1 MKLLSLALTLLIA
14 TSGAADAGPV
24 AALFSAVAG
33 WFATTFGAALGGF
46 LVNTLSSIALSAL
59 SMAIRGKQQIEQPGI
74 RTETTTAG
82 GTVPQRLIFGRYA
95 TAGNMV
101 VPMMVYQ
108 TDGNPNE
115 WLVYVIALA
124 DTPTNGLGRI
134 FVDGKAL
141 TIDGDPAADLYGDA
155 MGATVLETAK
165 DSLRNKVYVR
175 YHDGNQTAADAYLR
189 RVFASYP
196 ERPWTADMVGYGVSY
211 VVVTFKGKA
220 QDGNYSGF
228 PSVKFE
234 IDGCKLR
241 DPRTGT
247 DVFTKNPAV
256 IAYNILRGI
265 DVGGET
271 WGVGTNDFSMS
282 HIIAAANLCDES
294 VPKDG
299 GGVRV
304 RYQAGLEISVEDE
317 PHQAL
322 MEFLKAMGGDV
333 ADMGGT
339 WLVSAGEPSGPVL
352 SINDD
357 DIIVTDS
364 RTLRPYPGLDETVNA
379 IHASYPDPAQQ
390 WEPKEAVPL
399 YNAAY
404 EASDGGR
411 RLVADVNYPAVPY
424 PMQVRALMRE
434 MLADHRRMRNHVITL
449 PPDALGV
456 KLGEHIAWTSATN
469 GYIAKLFKVCAIRID
484 PTSLCIALTLT
495 ERDPNDYDYDPQS
508 DGELPTIPSSE
519 PVVPTIEGITGWGVE
534 GVDAGGRPG
543 IRMFWDPEIN
553 ARAVSWRIS
562 VDATNEEANSGTTSD
577 ISAGD
582 VTVTAGLRPNTA
594 YRVTGRLVMPRQVTE
609 TQVVIVTTPDVRLG
623 WDDFTEELRDEL
635 DVAAAQID
643 AAEAEAAAASAAA
656 QQALADAAAA
666 VAYTD
671 AEVQQ
676 VRDDLAVDFQTAIN
690 AAGQADTAMLAA
702 QQARDAALGHKQDA
716 ETAKQAAQNAK
727 TAAEQAKA
735 LAEAQA
741 LAASNSAG
749 AAAGSAST
757 ASSKATEA
765 EQSATAAAA
774 QVVIAKTGAA
784 RVLPAEITDD
794 YWRHYLVGVPGN
806 AGLNPQVVKNDGYV
820 TVPASDTGNV
830 HFISQAGL
838 PWIDG
843 RTYRIT
849 VTARAAQPGYWIRPL
864 LKAYLPDFTAHS
876 WGDTV
881 GILPL
886 AGTGDWETVSIE
898 KTLPALPDPTITQF
912 RIGVYTAESILP
924 DIDIDLRSILVED
937 VTSEKSAA
945 GSAAAAV
952 QAQQAASASET
963 AAGQQAAA
971 AANSATT
978 ASTKAGQAS
987 TSASNAAQS
996 ETNAA
1001 GSASAASQSATTAAG
1016 SATTAGQKA
1025 TAAAGSASTASTKAS
1040 EAAQSATAAAS
1051 SATTAST
1058 KAGEASTSAQQA
1070 SASKTDAAGSASAAA
1085 SSATTAANSATTAGQ
1100 KATAASTSASQASTH
1115 ANAAGSSAAAANTA
1129 KLAAESARD
1138 GSVTAKG
1145 QAEIARNDA
1154 VTAKNDATTAAAG
1167 AMSSMNLAAQIAGMG
1182 NGVLSDQ
1189 FLQHSGWFRSGS
1201 QGSLTKTANQVYPIG
1216 QTWDFTFTDSQND
1229 GIRIVGDGG
1238 GLWFGQKNAKGYV
1251 VEVEFTHVSG
1261 SMVGAGVLLDW
1272 NSSTGGYRASARLP
1286 DMQAGGGDVR
1296 VARAVFKRPS
1306 NFAGNFLE
1314 HNLYVMANYTGAGLG
1329 PRVNGQIKFH
1339 RINVRVATEEEMGSG
1354 EVMAAVQAKL
1364 SNEYLTAVQTNQ
1376 AISSAK
1382 QSVEAQ
1388 LGTTNAA
1395 VTKNST
1401 ALTSLNGSVARF
1413 SVVTNVN
1420 GGKQAAGL
1428 EIVSFDGN
1436 GVGTGSAIVLN
1447 AMNIIAKGTLSTD
1460 ALVVGLGKNLLI
1472 DPTFSDGLAH
1482 YIFGTQN
1489 GATAQ
1494 IRQPG
1499 AQYAHP
1505 GYPTLGIFQNNG
1517 NTAGQSDIIT
1527 APVVSESGSKA
1538 PGVPVQPGKIYTAS
1552 AYFSTHRCNSQLLLQ
1567 WVDASGSPMPGA
1579 FSSASANT
1587 GPGDSSNPDLW
1598 PRVVASGPAPTG
1610 AVYARLV
1617 FRKTGTLSG
1626 QSDSY
1631 LFIWKPQLEESAF
1644 AGQEPSPWSPGGT
1657 TFINGG
1663 RLFANSI
1670 TTREL
1675 AANSVTAE
1683 KILVNDLSAISANL
1697 GSIQVTTPV
1706 IAPNAISR
1714 MVTVSTT
1721 TRLRKNPHFDT
1732 LNTWVGSSPD
1742 PYDVPQKPGWLSTHS
1757 TLETRAKSYDYL
1769 SGVISA
1775 PYEYDLYF
1783 WVALSGGDC
1792 VANLFLNST
1801 QAAYQGYR
1809 YRVSLDVWDHK
1820 VAASGSMVGCVP
1832 GQTGST
1838 RLTIGFVGIDGS
1850 QDVNVISGSMT
1861 MMAVMK

>member
-1 MKLLSLALTLLIA
+1 MKLLSLALTLLVA
-14 TSGAADAGPV
+14 TSGAAHAGPV

-46 LVNTLSSIALSAL
+46 LVNTLSGIALSAL

-74 RTETTTAG
+74 RTESTTAG
-82 GTVPQRLIFGRYA
+82 GTIPQRLILGRYA
-95 TAGNMV
+95 TAGHMIA
-101 VPMMVYQ
+101 PMMVYQ

-115 WLVYVIALA
+115 WLVYVVALA

-189 RVFASYP
+189 RVFGTYP

-271 WGVGTNDFSMS
+271 WGVGTNDFIMS
-282 HIIAAANLCDES
+282 HIIAAANLCDEA

-299 GGVRV
+299 GGVRA

-322 MEFLKAMGGDV
+322 MELLKAMGGDV

-352 SINDD
+352 AITDD

-399 YNAAY
+399 YNATY

-456 KLGEHIAWTSATN
+456 KLGEHIAWTSVAN

-495 ERDPNDYDYDPQS
+495 ERDPSDYDYDAGS
-508 DGELPTIPSSE
+508 DGKLPTIPSSA
-519 PVVPTIEGITGWGVE
+519 PVVPTIEGVTGWNAM

-553 ARAVSWRIS
+553 ARAVSWRIR
-562 VDATNEEANSGTTSD
+562 VNATNEEANSGTTSD
-577 ISAGD
+577 ISAGS
-582 VTVTAGLRPNTA
+582 VTVSAGLRPNTD
-594 YRVTGRLVMPRQVTE
+594 YRVTGKLVLPRRVSE
-609 TQVVIVTTPDVRLG
+609 TQTIIVTTPDIRLG
-623 WDDFTEELRDEL
+623 WSDFTEELREEL

-643 AAEAEAAAASAAA
+643 AAEAEALAASEAA

-666 VAYTD
+666 SAHADTI
-671 AEVQQ
+671 VQQ
-676 VRDDLAVDFQTAIN
+676 ARDDLAVDFQTAIN

-702 QQARDAALGHKQDA
+702 QQARDLALGAASDA
-716 ETAKQAAQNAK
+716 DTAKQAAQNAK
-727 TAAEQAKA
+727 TAAEQARA

-757 ASSKATEA
+757 ATSKATEA
-765 EQSATAAAA
+765 AQSATAAAA
-774 QVVIAKTGAA
+774 QVVIAKTGAT

-794 YWRHYLVGVPGN
+794 YWRHSFSGVPGN
-806 AGLNPQVVKNDGYV
+806 SGLDVQVIKKDGYV
-820 TVPASDTGNV
+820 TVPASDTSNV

-849 VTARAAQPGYWIRPL
+849 VTARAAQPGDWISPL
-864 LKAYLPDFTAHS
+864 VRAFRPDFTAHS
-876 WGDTV
+876 WQDTV
-881 GILPL
+881 GSLPL

-898 KTLPALPDPTITQF
+898 KTLPTLPDPAITQF
-912 RIGVYTAESILP
+912 RIGIYTIEAVLP

-971 AANSATT
+971 AASSATT

-1025 TAAAGSASTASTKAS
+1025 TAASGSASTASTKAT
-1040 EAAQSATAAAS
+1040 EASQSAAAAAS

-1085 SSATTAANSATTAGQ
+1085 SSASTAAGSATTAGQ

-1115 ANAAGSSAAAANTA
+1115 ATNAGSSAAAANTA

-1138 GSVTAKG
+1138 GSITAKG

-1154 VTAKNDATTAAAG
+1154 VTAKNNAEGAAAG
-1167 AMSSMNLAAQIAGMG
+1167 AMSSMNLAAQIAGG
-1182 NGVLSDQ
+1182 GSGVLADQ
-1189 FLQHSGWFRSGS
+1189 FLQHSGWIRFGA

-1216 QTWDFTFTDSQND
+1216 QTWDFSFTDSQD
-1229 GIRIVGDGG
+1229 EGILITDNGG
-1238 GLWFGQKNAKGYV
+1238 GLWFGQENAKGYV

-1261 SMVGAGVLLDW
+1261 SMNGAGILLDW
-1272 NSSTGGYRASARLP
+1272 DSSTNEYRASARLV
-1286 DMQAGGGDVR
+1286 DMQAGDRAVR

-1306 NFAGNFLE
+1306 NYTGTFASHDLF
-1314 HNLYVMANYTGAGLG
+1314 VMANYSGNGLG
-1329 PRVNGQIKFH
+1329 PRVNGRIKFH
-1339 RINVRVATEEEMGSG
+1339 RVNVRVATEEEMGSG
-1354 EVMAAVQAKL
+1354 EVMAAVTAKL
-1364 SNEYLTAVQTNQ
+1364 TNEYMTTVQTTQ
-1376 AISSAK
+1376 AVASGISTYDASIAGGVRATVTQSSTAISNLQGGIAGMK
-1382 QSVEAQ
+1382 YIVQSGAA
-1388 LGTTNAA
+1388 NAA
-1395 VTKNST
+1395 GIEAVSIDPNNGQKT
-1401 ALTSLNGSVARF
+1401 TSA
-1413 SVVTNVN
+1413 VVLHGDNV
-1420 GGKQAAGL
+1420 
-1428 EIVSFDGN
+1428 
-1436 GVGTGSAIVLN
+1436 
-1447 AMNIIAKGTLSTD
+1447 IAPGTLSTN

-1482 YIFGTQN
+1482 YNFWTNHG
-1489 GATAQ
+1489 GEAR
-1494 IRQPG
+1494 IRKPG
-1499 AQYAHP
+1499 EAYAHP
-1505 GYPTLGIFQNNG
+1505 GYPTLQILQSNG
-1517 NTAGQSDIIT
+1517 NTAGYSNIT
-1527 APVVSESGSKA
+1527 TTPVVDESGSKA
-1538 PGVPVQPGKIYTAS
+1538 PGIPVQPGKIYTAS
-1552 AYFSTHRCNSQLLLQ
+1552 AYFSTHQCNGQLFID
-1567 WVDASGSPMPGA
+1567 WVNASGSSIPGA
-1579 FSSASANT
+1579 PSSASANT
-1587 GPGDSSNPDLW
+1587 GHGDSSNPDLW
-1598 PRVVASGPAPTG
+1598 PRIAASGVAPAG
-1610 AVYARLV
+1610 AAYARLI
-1617 FRKTGTLSG
+1617 FRKHGTTSG
-1626 QSDSY
+1626 QSNSF
-1631 LFIWKPQLEESAF
+1631 LFVWKPQLEESAF
-1644 AGQEPSPWSPGGT
+1644 VGQGPSPWSPGGT

-1675 AANSVTAE
+1675 AANSVTADQI
-1683 KILVNDLSAISANL
+1683 KVANLSAISANL
-1697 GSIQVTTPV
+1697 GTIQVGSANISNGAITNAKIGNLQVDTIK
-1706 IAPNAISR
+1706 IADNS
-1714 MVTVSTT
+1714 VTI
-1721 TRLRKNPHFDT
+1721 
-1732 LNTWVGSSPD
+1732 
-1742 PYDVPQKPGWLSTHS
+1742 THQFS
-1757 TLETRAKSYDYL
+1757 
-1769 SGVISA
+1769 ISA
-1775 PYEYDLYF
+1775 IGGGASRAPVSVYIPSSATLLVGYSGNLPVARGTTSDLVLFGTGQVITSARYYHIDTIGNPTD
-1783 WVALSGGDC
+1783 VAFTLIGAMT
-1792 VANLFLNST
+1792 V
-1801 QAAYQGYR
+1801 
-1809 YRVSLDVWDHK
+1809 
-1820 VAASGSMVGCVP
+1820 ASGTHKFWARNSAGNNGEEFSSGAVGTLFILVA
-1832 GQTGST
+1832 
-1838 RLTIGFVGIDGS
+1838 F
-1850 QDVNVISGSMT
+1850 
-1861 MMAVMK
+1861 K

>member
-1 MKLLSLALTLLIA
+1 MKLLSLALTLLVA
-14 TSGAADAGPV
+14 TSGAAHAGPV

-74 RTETTTAG
+74 RTESTTAG
-82 GTVPQRLIFGRYA
+82 GTIPQRLIFGRYA

-101 VPMMVYQ
+101 APMMVYQ

-124 DTPTNGLGRI
+124 DTPTNGLGRV

-165 DSLRNKVYVR
+165 DSLRNKVYIR

-189 RVFASYP
+189 RVFATYP

-220 QDGNYSGF
+220 KDGNYSGF

-271 WGVGTNDFSMS
+271 WGVGTNDFIMS
-282 HIIAAANLCDES
+282 HIIAAANLCDEA

-299 GGVRV
+299 GGVRA

-322 MEFLKAMGGDV
+322 MELLKAMGGDV

-352 SINDD
+352 SITDD

-411 RLVADVNYPAVPY
+411 RLLADLNYPAVPY

-456 KLGEHIAWTSATN
+456 KLSEHIAWTSATN
-469 GYIAKLFKVCAIRID
+469 GYIAKLFKVCALRID

-508 DGELPTIPSSE
+508 DGELPTIPSSV
-519 PVVPTIEGITGWGVE
+519 PVVPTIEGVTGWNAM

-543 IRMFWDPEIN
+543 IRMVWDAEIN
-553 ARAVSWRIS
+553 ARAISWSIKLDDTGDE
-562 VDATNEEANSGTTSD
+562 VNSGTTSD
-577 ISAGD
+577 IIAGG
-582 VTVTAGLRPNTA
+582 VTVSAGLRANTD
-594 YRVTGRLVMPRQVTE
+594 YRVTGRLVLPRNVTE
-609 TQVVIVTTPDVRLG
+609 TQTIVVTTLDLRLD
-623 WDDFTEELRDEL
+623 WSDLTSELRDKL
-635 DVAAAQID
+635 DVNAARID
-643 AAEAEAAAASAAA
+643 AAEQDALNASAAA
-656 QQALADAAAA
+656 QNALSAAQNASAHADAI
-666 VAYTD
+666 
-671 AEVQQ
+671 VQQ
-676 VRDDLAVDFQTAIN
+676 ARDDLAVDFQTAIN

-702 QQARDAALGHKQDA
+702 QQARDLALGHKQDA
-716 ETAKQAAQNAK
+716 ETAKQAAQDAK

-757 ASSKATEA
+757 AASKATEA
-765 EQSATAAAA
+765 GQSATAAAA

-794 YWRHYLVGVPGN
+794 YWRHNYSGVPGDS
-806 AGLNPQVVKNDGYV
+806 GLSGQVIKHDGYV
-820 TVPASDTGNV
+820 TVPASDTTNA

-838 PWIDG
+838 PWIGG

-849 VTARAAQPGYWIRPL
+849 VTARAAQAGNWIRPL
-864 LKAYLPDFTAHS
+864 VRAYLPDFTGHA
-876 WGDTV
+876 WRDINGV
-881 GILPL
+881 LPL

-912 RIGVYTAESILP
+912 RIGVYTYEASLP

-952 QAQQAASASET
+952 QAQQAASASKT

-987 TSASNAAQS
+987 TSASQAAQS

-1025 TAAAGSASTASTKAS
+1025 TAAAGSASTASTKAT
-1040 EAAQSATAAAS
+1040 EAAQSAAAAAS

-1058 KAGEASTSAQQA
+1058 KAGEASTSASQA
-1070 SASKTDAAGSASAAA
+1070 ASSKTDAAGSASAASNSA
-1085 SSATTAANSATTAGQ
+1085 SAAAGSATTAGQ

-1115 ANAAGSSAAAANTA
+1115 ADAAGSSAAAANTA

-1138 GSVTAKG
+1138 GSITAKG

-1154 VTAKNDATTAAAG
+1154 VVAKNNAEGAAAG
-1167 AMSSMNLAAQIAGMG
+1167 AMSSMNLAAQIAGG
-1182 NGVLSDQ
+1182 GSGVLSDQ
-1189 FLQHSGWFRSGS
+1189 FLQHSGWVRFGA
-1201 QGSLTKTANQVYPIG
+1201 QGSLTKTANEVYPIG
-1216 QTWDFTFTDSQND
+1216 QTWDLSFTDSQNEGIQIID
-1229 GIRIVGDGG
+1229 GGG
-1238 GLWFGQKNAKGYV
+1238 GLWFGQENAKGYV

-1261 SMVGAGVLLDW
+1261 SMNGAGILLDW
-1272 NSSTGGYRASARLP
+1272 DSSTNEYRASARLA
-1286 DMQAGGGDVR
+1286 DMQAGGGAVR

-1306 NFAGNFLE
+1306 DFTGDFLN
-1314 HNLYVMANYTGAGLG
+1314 HDLYVMANYTGNGLG
-1329 PRVNGQIKFH
+1329 PRVNGRIKFH

-1354 EVMAAVQAKL
+1354 EVMAAVTAKL
-1364 SNEYLTAVQTNQ
+1364 SNEYMTAVQTTQ
-1376 AISSAK
+1376 AVANAK
-1382 QSVEAQ
+1382 QNVEAQ
-1388 LGTTNAA
+1388 LGTTNAT

-1401 ALTSLNGSVARF
+1401 ALTNLNGQTAVF
-1413 SVVTNVN
+1413 DLVTTVN
-1420 GGKQAAGL
+1420 GQKQAAGL
-1428 EIVSFDGN
+1428 KIMAWDGY
-1436 GVGTGSAIVLN
+1436 GYGSGSAIVLN

-1472 DPTFSDGLAH
+1472 DPAFADGTAHYSFGSTNVATFSV
-1482 YIFGTQN
+1482 
-1489 GATAQ
+1489 
-1494 IRQPG
+1494 RQPG
-1499 AQYAHP
+1499 MEFAHP
-1505 GYPTLGIFQNNG
+1505 SYPTLEIYQNNG
-1517 NTAGQSDIIT
+1517 NTAGYSDAT
-1527 APVVSESGSKA
+1527 NTPVVNESGTKA

-1552 AYFSTHRCNSQLLLQ
+1552 AYFSTHRCNGQLFIQ
-1567 WVDASGSPMPGA
+1567 WFNASGVALGA
-1579 FSSASANT
+1579 PSSASANT
-1587 GPGDSSNPDLW
+1587 GSGDSSNPDLW
-1598 PRVVASGPAPTG
+1598 PRITASGVAPAG
-1610 AVYARLV
+1610 ATYARLI
-1617 FRKTGTLSG
+1617 FRKHGTLSG
-1626 QSDSY
+1626 QSDSF
-1631 LFIWKPQLEESAF
+1631 LFVWKPQLEESAF
-1644 AGQEPSPWSPGGT
+1644 VGQEPSPWSPGGT

-1675 AANSVTAE
+1675 AANSVTANE
-1683 KILVNDLSAISANL
+1683 INVANLSAISANL
-1697 GSIQVTTPV
+1697 GTIQVGSANIGNGAITNAKIGDLQVNTLKIADNSVTITHQFSISAIGGGASRAPV
-1706 IAPNAISR
+1706 SVYIPSSAK
-1714 MVTVSTT
+1714 
-1721 TRLRKNPHFDT
+1721 L
-1732 LNTWVGSSPD
+1732 LVGYSGNLP
-1742 PYDVPQKPGWLSTHS
+1742 VMNGGTS
-1757 TLETRAKSYDYL
+1757 TLGLFGAGQVITSARYHH
-1769 SGVISA
+1769 SGAIGSPTDIAFTLIGAMTVA
-1775 PYEYDLYF
+1775 PGTHQF
-1783 WVALSGGDC
+1783 WARNLAGNNDNEFSSG
-1792 VANLFLNST
+1792 
-1801 QAAYQGYR
+1801 
-1809 YRVSLDVWDHK
+1809 
-1820 VAASGSMVGCVP
+1820 ASGTLFILV
-1832 GQTGST
+1832 T
-1838 RLTIGFVGIDGS
+1838 F
-1850 QDVNVISGSMT
+1850 
-1861 MMAVMK
+1861 K